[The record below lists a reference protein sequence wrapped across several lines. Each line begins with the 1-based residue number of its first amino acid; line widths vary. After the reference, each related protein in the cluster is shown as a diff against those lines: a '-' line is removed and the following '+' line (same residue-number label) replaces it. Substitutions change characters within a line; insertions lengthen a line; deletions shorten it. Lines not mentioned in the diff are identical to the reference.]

1 MPYPDELKQAL
12 INHILVK
19 RLKLG
24 IEGKIYSPE
33 ELAKHVREETEIGK
47 RLIEAVIRGTVERL
61 GKQ

>member
-12 INHILVK
+12 INHILAK
-19 RLKLG
+19 RIKLG

-33 ELAKHVREETEIGK
+33 ELAEHVREESEIGK
-47 RLIEAVIRGTVERL
+47 KLIEAVIRGTVERL